1 MRKIVRIFGVK
12 IHLPAVR
19 KNIIVNNNIVNIEKH
34 GVAKNCSIIIE
45 NGTIE
50 SLDVVSPHSNTGVY
64 IHSGHM
70 ISKNVF
76 IQNTDSHPIYELSD
90 ATHPINRATKIVDIA
105 PHCWLGM
112 NVTVMKDVSLPE
124 NTIVGYEAVV
134 TKSFTQPNTVIAGIS
149 AKIIKENVKW
159 NAKTDEFFI

>member
-1 MRKIVRIFGVK
+1 MLI
-12 IHLPAVR
+12 L
-19 KNIIVNNNIVNIEKH
+19 KNT
-34 GVAKNCSIIIE
+34 GGSKNCSIIIE

-50 SLDVVSPHSNTGVY
+50 SLDVVSPHSNAGVY

-124 NTIVGYEAVV
+124 NTIVGYGAVV